1 MPELNRELTLM
12 EQYRESHHAIAMM
25 FAADMT
31 PSMIRQKTGRSLYRL
46 STLYNDPSFQELISI
61 YRKRM
66 VEKFNAALDSYTDLG
81 MSNMLRAESLIG
93 DKLNSEDAEDIPLLT
108 LSKISEGRADR
119 FGYSKHSIHHH
130 EHSFAEALDRA
141 ITRSNEARPV
151 ESSGTAGSIPAT
163 GATAERLVSRNSLL
177 IEGRVVEVS
186 ATPDTVL
193 PSVLQESKPQRLNA
207 HKASTPSFARVLGP
221 VKRRRVA

>member
-31 PSMIRQKTGRSLYRL
+31 PSMIRQKTGRSLRRL
-46 STLYNDPSFQELISI
+46 NLLYNDPSFQELISV

-66 VEKFNAALDSYTDLG
+66 VEKWDAAMDAYTDLG
-81 MSNMLRAESLIG
+81 VSNMLRSESLIG
-93 DKLNSEDAEDIPLLT
+93 DRLNDDNADEIPLLT

-130 EHSFAEALDRA
+130 DHSFADLLDRA
-141 ITRSNEARPV
+141 ISRSNGV
-151 ESSGTAGSIPAT
+151 KQ
-163 GATAERLVSRNSLL
+163 
-177 IEGRVVEVS
+177 IEGQAVEVVS
-186 ATPDTVL
+186 TPESNL
-193 PSVLQESKPQRLNA
+193 PKVLQESKPLRLNA
-207 HKASTPSFARVLGP
+207 HKASAPSFARVLGP